1 MRDQVASL
9 ALAERAVPR
18 YTSYPTAPHFGPAVN
33 DIIARRWLH
42 ELPATAS
49 LSLYLHVPFC
59 SAMCSYCGCHTK
71 VVRRREPLD
80 LYAAT
85 LETEIAV
92 LARATPARR
101 AIHLHWGGGTP
112 SLLGA
117 ANLRRVVTC
126 LRECFDLSHLIEHAI
141 ELDPRNVDRP
151 LVEALADVGVTRVSL
166 GVQDVNNHVQRAIGR
181 IQSAEI
187 VAGAVCLLR
196 EAGIQAINFDLM
208 YGLPSQSGDDIR
220 RTCEFAVS
228 LAPSRLTVFGYAHVP
243 WLKSHQRLIDAAALP
258 GAAARLEQADIARGV
273 IEAGGYR
280 AIGLD
285 HYAGPDDPMTI
296 ACVNGMLRRNFQG
309 YTVDAADAL
318 IPIGASSIGNLP
330 QGYMQNAADVAGW
343 RRAVMAGNIA
353 VVRGIAFN
361 TDDRLRARVI
371 ERLMCDFDV
380 DYGATSRALIGNEA
394 ALDAAADDLDA
405 LQRQG
410 ILVHSQ
416 RQVHM
421 TAAGRPFV
429 RLAAAA
435 FDAYLNRQAA
445 RHSVAI

>member
-33 DIIARRWLH
+33 GATAQRWLS
-42 ELPATAS
+42 ELSAAAG
-49 LSLYLHVPFC
+49 LSLYLHIPFC

-71 VVRRREPLD
+71 VVRKREPLD

-85 LETEIAV
+85 LEAEIAL
-92 LARATPARR
+92 LARATPAGRTV
-101 AIHLHWGGGTP
+101 HLHWGGGTP

-126 LRECFDLSHLIEHAI
+126 LRECFDLSQLIENAI
-141 ELDPRNVDRP
+141 ELDPRNVDRQ
-151 LVEALADVGVTRVSL
+151 LVETLADIGVTRVSL
-166 GVQDVNNHVQRAIGR
+166 GVQDVNDHVQRAIGR
-181 IQSAEI
+181 IQPVEVVES
-187 VAGAVCLLR
+187 AVCLLR
-196 EAGIQAINFDLM
+196 EVGIQAINFDLM
-208 YGLPSQSGDDIR
+208 YGLPSQSGDDVR
-220 RTCEFAVS
+220 RTCEFAMS
-228 LAPSRLTVFGYAHVP
+228 LSPSRLTVFGYAHVP
-243 WLKSHQRLIDAAALP
+243 WMKSHQRLIDTAALP
-258 GAAARLEQADIARGV
+258 GAAARLEQADIARSA
-273 IEAGGYR
+273 IEAGGYWP
-280 AIGLD
+280 IGLD
-285 HYAGPDDPMTI
+285 HYARPGDPMTI
-296 ACVNGMLRRNFQG
+296 ASANRTLRRNFQG

-318 IPIGASSIGNLP
+318 IPIGASSIGRLP

-343 RRAVMAGNIA
+343 RRAVMAGNSP
-353 VVRGIAFN
+353 VVRGIAFSA
-361 TDDRLRARVI
+361 DDRLRARVI
-371 ERLMCDFDV
+371 ERLMCDFDA
-380 DYGATSRALIGNEA
+380 DYGATSRALIGDEA

-405 LQRQG
+405 LQGQG

-416 RQVHM
+416 RKVRM